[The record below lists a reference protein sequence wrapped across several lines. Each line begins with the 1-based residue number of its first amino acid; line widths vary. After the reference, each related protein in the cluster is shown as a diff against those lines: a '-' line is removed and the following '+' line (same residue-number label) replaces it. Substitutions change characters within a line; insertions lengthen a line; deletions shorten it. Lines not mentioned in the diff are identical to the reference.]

1 MIYNF
6 YKIIK
11 NYLSYKSYMKIIEN
25 GTITDVKGIK
35 ATGISAKLKKS
46 EKKDMALIYSEEKA
60 VSAAVFTKNLAKAAP
75 IILDIE
81 HVENKNTQAIIIN
94 SGNANSCTGDT
105 GLANAKKMTE
115 LVANKLGLS
124 AEEVLVQSTGIIGV
138 QLDMEKIENGIEKV
152 VENLSEDGGID
163 AATAIMTT
171 DTFVKQICLEIEIAG
186 KKAKVAGMCKGSG
199 MIHPNMATM
208 LSFTVTDVNIE
219 KSLLQKM
226 FSEIADNTF
235 NMISVDGDTSTND
248 MACVLANGLAE
259 NEKIVDENSAGYDE
273 FKKALYKVNEELAK
287 LIAKDGEGATKL
299 IQVTTNGAKTLE
311 DAKKVSKSVI
321 TSSLFKAAVF
331 GGDPN
336 WGRILCAVGYSEAD
350 LMIDKVN
357 IFLKAGNDMVQ
368 VAKNRMAQ
376 DFDVPKAEK
385 ILKAETVEIIIELN
399 DGEFEATAWG
409 CDLSYD
415 YVKINAEYHT

>member
-1 MIYNF
+1 M
-6 YKIIK
+6 
-11 NYLSYKSYMKIIEN
+11 
-25 GTITDVKGIK
+25 
-35 ATGISAKLKKS
+35 
-46 EKKDMALIYSEEKA
+46 
-60 VSAAVFTKNLAKAAP
+60 
-75 IILDIE
+75 
-81 HVENKNTQAIIIN
+81 
-94 SGNANSCTGDT
+94 
-105 GLANAKKMTE
+105 
-115 LVANKLGLS
+115 S

-248 MACVLANGLAE
+248 MACVLANGLAG
-259 NEKIVDENSAGYDE
+259 NEKIVDENSAGYEE

-299 IQVTTNGAKTLE
+299 LQQMEQKRWKMRKKFQNQLSLQV
-311 DAKKVSKSVI
+311 
-321 TSSLFKAAVF
+321 
-331 GGDPN
+331 
-336 WGRILCAVGYSEAD
+336 
-350 LMIDKVN
+350 
-357 IFLKAGNDMVQ
+357 FLKRQ
-368 VAKNRMAQ
+368 FLVATQ
-376 DFDVPKAEK
+376 
-385 ILKAETVEIIIELN
+385 I
-399 DGEFEATAWG
+399 GEEF
-409 CDLSYD
+409 CVRLDIQKL
-415 YVKINAEYHT
+415 I

>member
-1 MIYNF
+1 
-6 YKIIK
+6 
-11 NYLSYKSYMKIIEN
+11 MKIIEN
-25 GTITDVKGIK
+25 GSITNVKGIK
-35 ATGISAKLKKS
+35 ATGLAVGLKKS
-46 EKKDMALIYSEEKA
+46 GKKDMALIYSEVKA
-60 VSAAVFTKNLAKAAP
+60 VSAGVFTKNLAKAAP
-75 IILDIE
+75 IVLDME
-81 HVENKNTQAIIIN
+81 HIKNENTQAIIVN
-94 SGNANSCTGDT
+94 SGNANSCTGNT
-105 GLANAKKMTE
+105 GFENAKKMTE
-115 LVANKLGLS
+115 IVANKLGLKN
-124 AEEVLVQSTGIIGV
+124 EEVLVQSTGIIGV
-138 QLDMEKIENGIEKV
+138 QLDMEKIEKGIEKTA
-152 VENLSEDGGID
+152 ENLTYDGGSE
-163 AATAIMTT
+163 AAQAIMTT
-171 DTFVKQICLEIEIAG
+171 DLIKKEICLEIEIEG
-186 KKAKVAGMCKGSG
+186 KKVIVAGMAKGSG

-259 NEKIVDENSAGYDE
+259 NEKIVDETSAGYKE
-273 FKKALYKVNEELAK
+273 FKEALYKVNEELAK

-299 IQVTTNGAKTLE
+299 IEVTTKGAKTLE

-336 WGRILCAVGYSEAD
+336 WGRILCAVGYSEAE
-350 LMIDKVN
+350 LIIDKVD
-357 IFLKAGNDMVQ
+357 IYLKANESIVQ
-368 VAKNRMAQ
+368 VANNGMSTE
-376 DFDVPKAEK
+376 FDVKKAEE
-385 ILKAETVEIIIELN
+385 ILKNEKVEIIIELN
-399 DGEFEATAWG
+399 DGQFDATAWG